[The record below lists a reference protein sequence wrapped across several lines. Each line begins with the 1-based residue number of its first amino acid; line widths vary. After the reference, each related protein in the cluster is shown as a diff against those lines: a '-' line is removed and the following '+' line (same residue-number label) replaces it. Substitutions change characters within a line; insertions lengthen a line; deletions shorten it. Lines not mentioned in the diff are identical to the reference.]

1 MSTRQVSRQ
10 TRRVVVTAIRRLN
23 ALEFVILGVA
33 MVLSMVAGW
42 IASWLLEILID
53 APFRISWTVS
63 SLLFFVV
70 PGAMVLRRERMAT
83 RARGRGS
90 DNAISTEQGDDA
102 GR

>member
-1 MSTRQVSRQ
+1 MSRQ
-10 TRRVVVTAIRRLN
+10 TQRMMETAIRRLN

-42 IASWLLEILID
+42 VAAWLLEISID

-70 PGAMVLRRERMAT
+70 PGATVLRRERMAT
-83 RARGRGS
+83 RARARA
-90 DNAISTEQGDDA
+90 NNEISTEQADDA